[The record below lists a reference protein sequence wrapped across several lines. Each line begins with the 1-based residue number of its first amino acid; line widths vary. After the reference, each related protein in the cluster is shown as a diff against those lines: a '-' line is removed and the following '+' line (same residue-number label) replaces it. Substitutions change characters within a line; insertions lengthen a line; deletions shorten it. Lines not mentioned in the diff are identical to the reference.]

1 MRGTTSIEERTRS
14 DSVLR
19 DRTNSSSTKTSIL
32 NDEEELEE
40 DERAITVAKEFEDL
54 KNKKKKYERTII
66 DKNCT
71 HCILQLNVQA
81 DLLLEG
87 EHNITTC
94 FGLHSF
100 NTLERVCF

>member
-1 MRGTTSIEERTRS
+1 MIGIDDRERRS
-14 DSVLR
+14 RS
-19 DRTNSSSTKTSIL
+19 
-32 NDEEELEE
+32 
-40 DERAITVAKEFEDL
+40 
-54 KNKKKKYERTII
+54 KNVFDCIVVRNMEG
-66 DKNCT
+66 
-71 HCILQLNVQA
+71 ILQLNVQA

>member
-1 MRGTTSIEERTRS
+1 MCIYVNFDEY
-14 DSVLR
+14 DVLIKKFNR
-19 DRTNSSSTKTSIL
+19 PPIRICTKKEIDWSKRLKEIL
-32 NDEEELEE
+32 
-40 DERAITVAKEFEDL
+40 
-54 KNKKKKYERTII
+54 
-66 DKNCT
+66 
-71 HCILQLNVQA
+71 CILQLNVQA

>member
-66 DKNCT
+66 E
-71 HCILQLNVQA
+71 A
-81 DLLLEG
+81 
-87 EHNITTC
+87 ITK
-94 FGLHSF
+94 LS
-100 NTLERVCF
+100 EIESESDV